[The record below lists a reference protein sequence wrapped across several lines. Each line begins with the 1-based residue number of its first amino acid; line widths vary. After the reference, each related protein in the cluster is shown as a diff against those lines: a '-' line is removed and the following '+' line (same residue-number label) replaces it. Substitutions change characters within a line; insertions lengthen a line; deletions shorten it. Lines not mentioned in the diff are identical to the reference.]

1 MKSIF
6 YIEIEQPNRLTR
18 ESRHPL
24 GVFMRPL
31 VRSRSPSGITR
42 RPCPAKTLATCWEVL
57 FATFGSL
64 LCSAYAIHHEAV
76 RIPPNTLRLRS
87 NFASQ
92 YSTEIGSS
100 MTAEALDH
108 SYFAIILNPSPTL
121 MLFACLL
128 IGCSISSFAYRRQR
142 EDVYQSLIFVLAI
155 TVSTIFGLSLGINVN
170 LIMLGLI
177 PWALCFAMM
186 CSVAI
191 HWAVRRR
198 TCRLYARI
206 QCCEIGEKLD
216 PQSQN
221 SEKH

>member
-1 MKSIF
+1 
-6 YIEIEQPNRLTR
+6 
-18 ESRHPL
+18 
-24 GVFMRPL
+24 
-31 VRSRSPSGITR
+31 
-42 RPCPAKTLATCWEVL
+42 
-57 FATFGSL
+57 
-64 LCSAYAIHHEAV
+64 
-76 RIPPNTLRLRS
+76 
-87 NFASQ
+87 
-92 YSTEIGSS
+92 

-108 SYFAIILNPSPTL
+108 SYFPIILNPSPTL